1 MKKIL
6 LVLALSSA
14 FAASAAV
21 AAEATVYGALNASV
35 GSVSDG
41 ATAGSTSSTQLGSDA
56 SNIGFKGSED
66 LGGGTAAVWQ
76 IESALNFGGTS
87 PGTTNRSGLYN
98 GDLSSGQAGGNGAG
112 NNTLATRNTFVG
124 LKSDSMGT
132 LIIGKHDLP
141 YKIAGRGY
149 DVFADTIADNR
160 SIMGLQGT
168 FDSRANAI
176 AYVSPSMNGF
186 TVIGGI
192 AFVSQQTTSTANAPT
207 KGNAW
212 SLAGLYS
219 NGPWSGS
226 LAYQTVTIGSTGSG
240 DLGLSGI
247 PLNGGTTL
255 SVMPNDKISAWR
267 IGGSYTADMFQ
278 VNLEYDQNSTTVTGI
293 NNDASASNSEWYL
306 SGKFNVTSNDVIKAA
321 YTHVGE
327 FTNQTNGTAHQESIG
342 YDHLMSKHT
351 SVYAL
356 YTKLTN
362 DPKASYAL
370 GNSDATTMAESTVG
384 NQGSS
389 PSAFT
394 VGMKHSF

>member
-56 SNIGFKGSED
+56 SIIGFKGSED

-87 PGTTNRSGLYN
+87 PGTSNVQGLKD
-98 GDLSSGQAGGNGAG
+98 GDLSGTAPA
-112 NNTLATRNTFVG
+112 NNSLATRNTFVG

-192 AFVSQQTTSTANAPT
+192 AFVSQQITSATQQPT

-226 LAYQTVTIGSTGSG
+226 LAYQTVTIGGSNTG
-240 DLGLSGI
+240 DLGLGGI
-247 PLNGGTTL
+247 PLNGGNTL
-255 SVMPNDKISAWR
+255 TVVPNNKISAWR

-278 VNLEYDQNSTTVTGI
+278 VNLEYDQNSMTVTNVNAGT
-293 NNDASASNSEWYL
+293 SATQGEWYL

-321 YTHVGE
+321 YTHVGDLTGT
-327 FTNQTNGTAHQESIG
+327 TNATAHQESIG

-351 SVYAL
+351 TIYAL

-362 DPKASYAL
+362 DPNAQYAL
-370 GNSDATTMAESTVG
+370 GNSDATTMAQSTYSA
-384 NQGSS
+384 GSS
-389 PSAFT
+389 PSAFS